1 MALARH
7 KVVVSVADDGLA
19 DLPAVVSALRDA
31 GMEVDD
37 VMESLGVVTGSVPGP
52 AATGATGA
60 LGAVPGVASVEVDR
74 EVGLPPGE

>member
-1 MALARH
+1 MATARH

-31 GMEVDD
+31 GMQVDD

-52 AATGATGA
+52 GASGA

-74 EVGLPPGE
+74 EVGIPPGE

>member
-1 MALARH
+1 MATARH

-31 GMEVDD
+31 GMHVDD
-37 VMESLGVVTGSVPGP
+37 VMETLGVVTGSVDPQASGV
-52 AATGATGA
+52 
-60 LGAVPGVASVEVDR
+60 LGTVPGVATVEVER